1 MIEVKYFERKNR
13 YAISAKG
20 HAGYAPLG
28 QDIVCAAVTSV
39 LFALGN
45 YVLDHFAEKEWIILE
60 VKLDEGDVNVEI
72 LDDGSTG
79 IAHDI
84 YRLIFEQIKDLEEIY
99 PLNIKTF
106 ENLPPKGCDN

>member
-28 QDIVCAAVTSV
+28 QDIVCAAITSN

-45 YVLDHFAEKEWIILE
+45 YVLEHFAEKEWIVLE
-60 VKLDEGDVNVEI
+60 VKLDEGDVNIEI
-72 LDDGSTG
+72 LDDGDTNV
-79 IAHDI
+79 AHDI
-84 YRLIFEQIKDLEEIY
+84 FRLIFEQIMDLEKIY

-106 ENLPPKGCDN
+106 ENLYPNCTDK